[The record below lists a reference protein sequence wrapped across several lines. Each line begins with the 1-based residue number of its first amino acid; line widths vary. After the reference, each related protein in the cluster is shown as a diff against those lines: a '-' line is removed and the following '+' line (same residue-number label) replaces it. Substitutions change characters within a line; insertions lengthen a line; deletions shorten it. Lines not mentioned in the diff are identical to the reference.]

1 MKRSKLKNVAICY
14 GLSQQLLPVVLL
26 LYLGNLSPNSRSKS
40 DVTLGEV
47 EYMGELAVRS
57 RSVGSG
63 SEQQT

>member
-14 GLSQQLLPVVLL
+14 SLPQQLLPVVLV
-26 LYLGNLSPNSRSKS
+26 LYLGNLSPNSGSKS

>member
-1 MKRSKLKNVAICY
+1 MKRSKLKSIAICY
-14 GLSQQLLPVVLL
+14 GLSQQLLLVVPV

-40 DVTLGEV
+40 CVTLGEV

-63 SEQQT
+63 SDQQA